1 MNWPISARRL
11 ASASLFSATLLF
23 AATGC
28 EDTSDPSD
36 LGVDL
41 PGTGSPST
49 EYQDFPVTAST
60 VLQDS
65 VETLKTNS
73 YLIGRVRDN
82 ALGTTTANGYFNLKL
97 SIPPLPGDTIP
108 SGVAGTAPNPQLDS
122 VVLVM
127 PFESVY
133 GSATSPL
140 RVSVYPLVNS
150 LDDQGVYNSS
160 SSETVDL
167 ANPLGTGLS
176 ARLNGS
182 RKFNQRNDATS
193 TTDTS
198 TFKVT
203 VPDKTVRLKLNST
216 GSSTAATVFNRLAN
230 QSTANQANLNAIWKG
245 LAIQPAS
252 DFTNAVVG
260 FPTTNAS
267 ASSVSRIVF
276 YYRYTNKKASG
287 TLKGSYGIPFG
298 NRTAYGSTVN
308 APRFFTEIKTDLL
321 APFNRLQGAGGGAV
335 SIPAGESGDVVY
347 TQLGNGIGTKLEI
360 PGLKMLK
367 DQAKAQGG
375 NNPAIAIN
383 RAELLIPVQPYTNL
397 LFASP
402 SATYLYEVNEFNQ
415 PLKRVL
421 LNSQVERLVL
431 SDAVSQLSPP
441 IMQIADG
448 FTGSNNDIPTG
459 YYQQAA
465 RASLFSVSDVNRS
478 YSMVLTSYV
487 QSYVYDKLSG
497 VAPAAFILSPKRQQ
511 SGALGLERAV
521 LDGKNIKLR
530 VYYSK
535 LL

>member
-1 MNWPISARRL
+1 MNWPISARRF
-11 ASASLFSATLLF
+11 ASASLFSTLLF

-28 EDTSDPSD
+28 EDASD
-36 LGVDL
+36 LGVEL
-41 PGTGSPST
+41 PGTGSSST
-49 EYQDFPVTAST
+49 EYQDFLVNAST

-97 SIPPLPGDTIP
+97 STLPGDTLP
-108 SGVAGTAPNPQLDS
+108 SLVAGTAPNPQLDS

-133 GSATSPL
+133 GSATTPL
-140 RVSVYPLVNS
+140 RVNVYPLVNP
-150 LDDQGVYNSS
+150 LDDQGIYNSNS
-160 SSETVDL
+160 SVAVDVTN
-167 ANPLGTGLS
+167 ALGTGLS

-182 RKFNQRNDATS
+182 RKFNQRNDPSS

-203 VPDKTVRLKLNST
+203 VPDKTVRLKLNSPA
-216 GSSTAATVFNRLAN
+216 SSTAATVFSRLLDKSFN
-230 QSTANQANLNAIWKG
+230 QSSLDAIWKG
-245 LAIQPAS
+245 LAIQPVS
-252 DFTNAVVG
+252 DFTSAVVG
-260 FPTTNAS
+260 FSTNGTS
-267 ASSVSRIVF
+267 TSSVSRTVF
-276 YYRYTNKKASG
+276 YYHYANKKANG
-287 TLKGSYGIPFG
+287 TLRGSYSIPFG
-298 NRTAYGSTVN
+298 NRSAGFGSTLS
-308 APRFFTEIKTDLL
+308 APRYFTEIKTDLL
-321 APFNRLQGAGGGAV
+321 APFNRLQGAGGSALA
-335 SIPAGESGDVVY
+335 IPSGETGDVVY

-360 PGLKMLK
+360 PGLQSLK
-367 DQAKAQGG
+367 DQAQAQAG
-375 NNPAIAIN
+375 NNPSIAIN

-402 SATYLYEVNEFNQ
+402 NSNYLYEVNQFNQ

-421 LNSQVERLVL
+421 LNSRVERLVL
-431 SDAVSQLSPP
+431 SDAVNQLSPTVAS
-441 IMQIADG
+441 IGNSFSGD
-448 FTGSNNDIPTG
+448 TPTG

-465 RASLFSVSDVNRS
+465 RASLFSVSDVNR
-478 YSMVLTSYV
+478 YYDMVLTGYV
-487 QSYVYDKLSG
+487 QSYVYNKLSG
-497 VAPAAFILSPKRQQ
+497 AAPAAFILSPQLRQ

-535 LL
+535 LQ